1 MTWLIPPRCQHSPD
15 PVLSSELAKLFNTA
29 TGAPR
34 DQEVIV
40 QRS

>member
-1 MTWLIPPRCQHSPD
+1 MDRQRIHVLIPAHDEEASIAAT
-15 PVLSSELAKLFNTA
+15 LNTA

-34 DQEVIV
+34 DQEVFV